1 MVIALD
7 MFFMIENPNDFL
19 NELYRI
25 LKKDGI
31 LVIDD
36 GHQSRKKTKRKVM
49 DSGIWE
55 IVEERK
61 DCLMCMK
68 VLI

>member
-1 MVIALD
+1 
-7 MFFMIENPNDFL
+7 MFSMIENPNDFL
-19 NELYRI
+19 NELYKI

-36 GHQSRKKTKRKVM
+36 GYQSRKKIMRKIM
-49 DSGIWE
+49 DLDIWE

-68 VLI
+68 V

>member
-7 MFFMIENPNDFL
+7 MFFMIENPQAFL
-19 NELYRI
+19 QELHRI
-25 LKKDGI
+25 LKLDSI

-36 GHQSRKKTKRKVM
+36 GHQSRKKTIKKLI
-49 DSGIWE
+49 DSGLWE

-68 VLI
+68 I

>member
-1 MVIALD
+1 MK
-7 MFFMIENPNDFL
+7 
-19 NELYRI
+19 ELYRI
-25 LKKDGI
+25 RKKEGV

-36 GHQSRKKTKRKVM
+36 GCESRKKSIKEIM

-61 DCLMCMK
+61 DCLLCMK
-68 VLI
+68 V